1 LEIKMSL
8 FVIQH
13 QHTHETCPAQN
24 PEMGAMLLQHL
35 SPANA
40 AEFGVKIHG
49 DAVVDGGHALYAIV
63 EASDKEQVDKFF
75 APFAMAGNVNVMPA
89 SSCEV
94 VVDRRGC

>member
-1 LEIKMSL
+1 MSL
-8 FVIQH
+8 FVVQH
-13 QHTHETCPAQN
+13 QHTGETCPAQS
-24 PEMGAMLLQHL
+24 PEMGQMLLTHL
-35 SPANA
+35 SPSNA

-63 EASDKEQVDKFF
+63 EADEKQQVDQFF
-75 APFAMAGNVNVMPA
+75 APFAMAGVVNVMPA